1 VTASPIPMKAGFW
14 LGPRLRN
21 RSTLDDV
28 RLVMAVTLVLALAC
42 PAVAV
47 SEPQPVASL
56 TVGCAGQQVPPGP
69 AADEEEAQPAP
80 APLPW
85 PPEPVGGPR
94 MGTCDEV
101 GLAGGP
107 EPNAAAWVL
116 ADLDT
121 GAVLAARAPH
131 ARHRPASTLKVLTAL
146 VAVRSLNPDAMV
158 AGTAEDQAID
168 GSKAGIGPGG
178 QYTVRQLLAGLLLN
192 SGNDAAHALSR
203 AMGGDAAM
211 VAAMA
216 DVARELGALDTRPA
230 TPSGLDGPGMAS
242 SAYDLALLFRVAMR
256 EPLFAETIG
265 LRSIPFP
272 GYGERPGFVLYNS
285 SKLLARYDGAIGGKT
300 GYTEAARHTLVG
312 AAERDGRRLVVALVR
327 GEQSPAPMWRQGA
340 DLLDWGFEL
349 PATTPALGRLVDTA
363 PAPPTSPAT
372 AADTDIDELAL
383 KPVPPLV
390 PAVLPAIAAIA
401 VAGMVIGGL
410 ALYRR
415 R

>member
-1 VTASPIPMKAGFW
+1 LIVGFSW
-14 LGPRLRN
+14 GPPVRN
-21 RSTLDDV
+21 RSRVDDV
-28 RLVMAVTLVLALAC
+28 RWVTAVTLVLALVW
-42 PAVAV
+42 PALAV
-47 SEPQPVASL
+47 PEPAPVASV
-56 TVGCAGQQVPPGP
+56 TVGCADQQAPPGP
-69 AADEEEAQPAP
+69 AADEETGPVP

-94 MGTCDEV
+94 MGTCGEI
-101 GLAGGP
+101 GPGGGP
-107 EPNAAAWVL
+107 APNAAAWVL

-131 ARHRPASTLKVLTAL
+131 ARHRPASALKVLTAL
-146 VAVRSLNPDAMV
+146 VAVRSLNPDAVV
-158 AGTAEDQAID
+158 AGLAEDQAIE
-168 GSKAGIGPGG
+168 GSKAGLGPGG

-256 EPLFAETIG
+256 EPLFAETVG
-265 LRSIPFP
+265 MRSIPFP

-327 GEQSPAPMWRQGA
+327 GEQSPDPMWRQGA
-340 DLLDWGFEL
+340 DLLDWGFGL

-363 PAPPTSPAT
+363 PAPPSSPA
-372 AADTDIDELAL
+372 AVADTAIDELAL
-383 KPVPPLV
+383 KPVPPL
-390 PAVLPAIAAIA
+390 LPAALAAIA

-410 ALYRR
+410 ALRR
-415 R
+415 RR

>member
-1 VTASPIPMKAGFW
+1 VLVGDLRGAHP
-14 LGPRLRN
+14 RN
-21 RSTLDDV
+21 RSTLDSV
-28 RLVMAVTLVLALAC
+28 RWVTAVTLVLALAW

-47 SEPQPVASL
+47 PEPQPVASV

-69 AADEEEAQPAP
+69 AADEEEAEPAP

-94 MGTCDEV
+94 MGTCDTI
-101 GLAGGP
+101 GPAGGP
-107 EPNAAAWVL
+107 EPNAASWVL

-146 VAVRSLNPDAMV
+146 AAVRSLNPDAV
-158 AGTAEDQAID
+158 VTGTAEDQEIE

-178 QYTVRQLLAGLLLN
+178 QYTVRQLLAGMLLN
-192 SGNDAAHALSR
+192 SGNDAARALSR
-203 AMGGDAAM
+203 KMGGEGPTLAAM
-211 VAAMA
+211 TDLAH
-216 DVARELGALDTRPA
+216 DLGALDTRPA

-265 LRSIPFP
+265 MRSIPFP

-285 SKLLARYDGAIGGKT
+285 SRLLARYEAAIGGKT
-300 GYTEAARHTLVG
+300 GFTDAARHTLVG
-312 AAERDGRRLVVALVR
+312 AAEQGGRRLVVALMR
-327 GEQSPAPMWRQGA
+327 GEQSPTPMWKQGA
-340 DLLDWGFEL
+340 DLLDWGFDL
-349 PATTPALGRLVDTA
+349 PATTPAVGQLVDAA
-363 PAPPTSPAT
+363 PAPPPPPAAEADP
-372 AADTDIDELAL
+372 AAVEIAL
-383 KPVPPLV
+383 KPVPPL
-390 PAVLPAIAAIA
+390 LPAALAAIA

-410 ALYRR
+410 ALRR
-415 R
+415 HRR